1 MDTVPV
7 LSRAT
12 RQFKCQPT
20 YLAHL
25 RAAFSLTYDDL
36 TAQPQLQLD
45 RIFRFLGV
53 AAMDVTLDATL
64 KMGAD
69 DVYDSIKNSSQV
81 RDALAGTRWAVQR
94 Q

>member
-1 MDTVPV
+1 
-7 LSRAT
+7 
-12 RQFKCQPT
+12 
-20 YLAHL
+20 
-25 RAAFSLTYDDL
+25 
-36 TAQPQLQLD
+36 
-45 RIFRFLGV
+45 
-53 AAMDVTLDATL
+53 MDVTLDATKGLYATL